1 MLPFRKILFPVD
13 FSDSCQ
19 AIVPYIKD
27 TLRHYSMD
35 LTLVHAFGPG
45 AALTPGG
52 MVPTDPDLLEGVRS
66 QQNEHLWVFAET
78 MFPCQH
84 VEVIVELGEPGSVIH
99 KIAEQQEADLVM
111 LPTHGYGPVRRLLL
125 GSVTAKVLHDISAAV
140 WTGIGSVLAE
150 HPARIPYRSIV
161 CAVDSSGE
169 AEAVLRAAAS
179 VAATYQADLSILHV
193 VETPAA
199 CPEVDFGPF
208 KKQLINAALGR
219 LRELQGTLGID
230 APHTVIDARIPD
242 GTRHEVLRRKADL
255 LITGRGHA
263 QATFA
268 RVWSHL
274 YQIVRESPCPVLSI

>member
-13 FSDSCQ
+13 FSTPCQ
-19 AIVPYIKD
+19 AVIPYIKD
-27 TLRHYSMD
+27 MLRHYSAD

-45 AALTPGG
+45 AALVPGEI
-52 MVPTDPDLLEGVRS
+52 VRTDPDLLEEVRCK
-66 QQNEHLWVFAET
+66 QDQELRVFAET

-84 VEVIVELGEPGSVIH
+84 VETIVDLGEPGSVIH
-99 KIAEQQEADLVM
+99 KLAEQQETDLVM

-125 GSVTAKVLHDISAAV
+125 GSVTAKVLHDMSVAV
-140 WTGIGSVLAE
+140 WTGIGSVLTE
-150 HPARIPYRSIV
+150 HVANIPYRSVV
-161 CAVDSSGE
+161 CAVDTSCE

-179 VAATYQADLSILHV
+179 VAGVYHADLSILHV
-193 VETPAA
+193 VETPVA

-208 KKQLINAALGR
+208 KKELINSALSR
-219 LRELQGTLGID
+219 LRDLQATLGID
-230 APHTVIDARIPD
+230 APHTVVDARIAD

-263 QATFA
+263 QARFA
-268 RVWSHL
+268 RMWSHL